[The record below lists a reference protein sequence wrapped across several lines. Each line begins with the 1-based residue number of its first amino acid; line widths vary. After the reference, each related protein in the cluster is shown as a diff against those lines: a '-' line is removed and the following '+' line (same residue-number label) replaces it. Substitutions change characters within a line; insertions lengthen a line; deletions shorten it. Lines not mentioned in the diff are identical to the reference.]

1 LAADR
6 NLLNRSGR
14 AQGSIFGRTG
24 AVWPVLQGL
33 EDVADTLAERITAF
47 LDAHHVMSLATA
59 GPQGP
64 HVASLFYARDGFA
77 LLWVSD
83 RTSRHS
89 LELGADARVEAT
101 IAPDYSDHAA
111 IRGLQVAGRARSL
124 VDEPE
129 RVRARRILETRYPF
143 LRHPGD
149 GNLRE
154 SYARAQVY
162 RLEAIRYVL
171 IDNTRGFGHKDV
183 LEISD
188 GMAD

>member
-1 LAADR
+1 M
-6 NLLNRSGR
+6 
-14 AQGSIFGRTG
+14 
-24 AVWPVLQGL
+24 
-33 EDVADTLAERITAF
+33 ADTLAERIAAF
-47 LDAHHVMSLATA
+47 LDANHVMSLATI

-89 LELGADARVEAT
+89 VELGADTRVEAT
-101 IAPDYSDHAA
+101 IAPDYSDHST
-111 IRGLQVAGRARSL
+111 IRGLQVAGRARSI

-129 RVRARRILETRYPF
+129 HVRARRILETRYPF
-143 LRHPGD
+143 LRQPAD

-154 SYARAQVY
+154 SYARAQAY
-162 RLEAIRYVL
+162 RLDAIRYVL

-183 LEISD
+183 LEIA
-188 GMAD
+188 GGVAD